1 MLAKIG
7 WIEQNLCSVKI
18 AESHQLRYL
27 PET

>member
-7 WIEQNLCSVKI
+7 WIEQNLGSVKI
-18 AESHQLRYL
+18 AESQPLRYL